1 MTQPDY
7 SVATEF
13 ADFRTDIHSEL
24 AVILE
29 TTRKQTTL
37 IRTKK
42 GLTIEILTIKAIL
55 MKLRILLIFMIFN
68 FSTSLFSQET
78 TKPLTDTEIMRNVSS
93 MDIEGKEYENV
104 TVTLK
109 SISPD
114 YFFYDIFRVKVTI
127 VDMEGN
133 TVWKKTLKN
142 VFLYV
147 FSDGQI
153 QVGKPNF
160 DRILIKKNYSG
171 AFTGK
176 IREKEG
182 VY

>member
-1 MTQPDY
+1 M
-7 SVATEF
+7 
-13 ADFRTDIHSEL
+13 
-24 AVILE
+24 AVCGS
-29 TTRKQTTL
+29 
-37 IRTKK
+37 IRC
-42 GLTIEILTIKAIL
+42 
-55 MKLRILLIFMIFN
+55 R
-68 FSTSLFSQET
+68 ET